1 MKYFLFLS
9 VELVDQTQ
17 GHLVGHYYYHYY
29 YYCFMIIIIVE
40 NNSFLSEWE
49 NTVKMVV
56 RMIFFF
62 FFLTKVCIT
71 LLLHSAL
78 ECMQPNL
85 GRSLLPNGD
94 IFCLWSSVYLFS
106 VLLSLCF
113 LAGNVVR
120 KKEAKIA
127 NSMESTI

>member
-1 MKYFLFLS
+1 MLKTT
-9 VELVDQTQ
+9 V
-17 GHLVGHYYYHYY
+17 
-29 YYCFMIIIIVE
+29 
-40 NNSFLSEWE
+40 FLSEWE

-56 RMIFFF
+56 RMIYIYI

-78 ECMQPNL
+78 EYMQPNL

-127 NSMESTI
+127 NSMESII